1 MEQKNAA
8 NVQKVINPQTFYQ
21 SLKLVGQTLG
31 MPDKKFQKLI
41 KAPMTYSQVVI
52 QREEVG
58 MKVLDQILDEE
69 IVDLEQLL
77 FAIKKIQSFCK
88 QRIKQEKAIANA

>member
-1 MEQKNAA
+1 
-8 NVQKVINPQTFYQ
+8 
-21 SLKLVGQTLG
+21 

-41 KAPMTYSQVVI
+41 KAPMTLDQVI
-52 QREEVG
+52 TQREEVG

-88 QRIKQEKAIANA
+88 HRIK